1 MRVATL
7 PVGFIPLVDSAPLI
21 VAQEMGFAAEEGISL
36 DLRRAP
42 SWSSLRDMLSF
53 GQVDAAHMLSPVPVA
68 SAMGLGGAGGQL
80 SAVSVLSVNGNV
92 IGVNAILEGR
102 LREAGHDFGFSNA
115 YEAGRTL
122 LEVCDTPLRIGVPFP
137 FSMHAELV
145 YYWLTALDPEAEKR
159 IEIRTVP
166 PPLMSEAIAA
176 GEIDAFCVGEP
187 WGSRSVDKGLG
198 ALLLPGAA
206 IWAFAPEKVL
216 AVRENWAETERSLLN
231 RLIRAVWRAGRWLG
245 QDGSTTLATELLSRP
260 EYLDISP
267 EIIERGL
274 TGRLVISSA
283 GEERQTNRFVSF
295 SDGAATFPWRSQAEW
310 IAQQL
315 AIRTGADATAARAAA
330 TGVFRSDLFRGAL
343 RETRADL
350 PGASSKLEGALIE
363 DTAVAS
369 GEGRVI
375 LCRDRFFDGRIFEPG
390 GENRS
395 EIVHLQRK

>member
-7 PVGFIPLVDSAPLI
+7 SVGFIPLVDAAPLI
-21 VAQEMGFAAEEGISL
+21 VAQEMGFAAEEGITF

-68 SAMGLGGAGGQL
+68 AAMGLGGAGGAL
-80 SAVSVLSVNGNV
+80 AAVSVLSVNGNV
-92 IGVNAILEGR
+92 IGVNSALETR
-102 LREAGHDFGFSNA
+102 LRAAGHDFAFNDARS
-115 YEAGRTL
+115 AGQAL
-122 LEVCDTPLRIGVPFP
+122 LACCDKPLRIGVPFP

-145 YYWLTALDPEAEKR
+145 FYWLSALDPDAAKH

-187 WGSRSVDKGLG
+187 WGSRTVDKGLG

-206 IWAFAPEKVL
+206 IWSFAPEKVL
-216 AVRENWAETERSLLN
+216 AVRHDWAETERSLLN

-245 QDGSTTLATELLSRP
+245 QDGSTMLATELLSRP
-260 EYLDISP
+260 EYLDLAP
-267 EIIERGL
+267 ELIERGL
-274 TGRLVISSA
+274 SGRLAITLA
-283 GEERQTNRFVSF
+283 GEERSTPRFVEF
-295 SDGAATFPWRSQAEW
+295 SSGAASFPWRSQGEW
-310 IAQQL
+310 IAHYL
-315 AIRTGADATAARAAA
+315 ALRANTDVDAARLA
-330 TGVFRSDLFRGAL
+330 GRSVFRSDLFRAAL
-343 RETRADL
+343 RESGVDL
-350 PGASSKLEGALIE
+350 PGASAKVEGALVE

-375 LCRDRFFDGRIFEPG
+375 LCKDTFFDGRVFEPG
-390 GENRS
+390 PENRP
-395 EIVHLQRK
+395 